1 MDPNRPPSSCSS
13 TTTIL
18 KPLAI
23 EQICELLSF
32 THLSPS
38 DADKALQDENVA
50 KSSVVTPALELFGII
65 TPAASASTRSN
76 VWRRCLVTSSL
87 YSTPYLPCQT
97 TLVPLSLVPI
107 PIRKKLGFDMTAPTT
122 TTSSTTQNGPDR
134 RCTAVEIPVSYLLPE
149 GLVTTNSSTD
159 SATNTDGNESE
170 QQQPPLQ
177 LYHPKQDMFL
187 TASKL
192 RDYYIR
198 GGPASN
204 SSTSTHSNELL
215 STQLYKTTPEAL
227 TQSLH
232 VILNMSD
239 MEAYNKG
246 LLLTKPPGVSN
257 SYVGLTP
264 QIVYPTL
271 FKDNNTYHQAI
282 EDDNIFNVLQEE
294 DDEEEEF
301 PISSN
306 ILPKV
311 TPNNT
316 LWEKLLLGKDDD
328 DSFFGSISSTS
339 SSDSDDELSKE
350 EQVEQRKPSQPQQQ
364 MLSTTI
370 DTVAPSSTAIL
381 QHFIEDATTNE
392 EKEDIGEL
400 LDSLLLLD
408 DSKYYTASSTDVVV
422 PKRGGTKTTVSSAG
436 SRQGKPPPTT
446 TTTTTSSW
454 AITTELDISDFY
466 TRVVPNLALSFPFEL
481 DGFQKQAVARLE
493 RDESIFV
500 AAHTSAGKT
509 VCAEYAIA
517 LSQQRCTRCIYTR

>member
-1 MDPNRPPSSCSS
+1 MDPNRHSSSSSSSS
-13 TTTIL
+13 TAIL

-23 EQICELLSF
+23 EEICELLSLA
-32 THLSPS
+32 HVSPN
-38 DADKALQDENVA
+38 DADKTLQDENIA
-50 KSSVVTPALELFGII
+50 KSCVVTPALELFGII
-65 TPAASASTRSN
+65 APAASASTCTSSN
-76 VWRRCLVTSSL
+76 VWRRCLVTSTL

-107 PIRKKLGFDMTAPTT
+107 PIRKKLGFDMTAPI
-122 TTSSTTQNGPDR
+122 TSSATQNVPDS
-134 RCTAVEIPVSYLLPE
+134 RCSAVEIPVSYLLPE
-149 GLVTTNSSTD
+149 VLVTANTSTD
-159 SATNTDGNESE
+159 SATSTDGNESE
-170 QQQPPLQ
+170 QQQHPLQ
-177 LYHPKQDMFL
+177 LYHPKQDVFL

-271 FKDNNTYHQAI
+271 FKDNTYRQTI
-282 EDDNIFNVLQEE
+282 EDDNTFKILQEE
-294 DDEEEEF
+294 DEEEEF
-301 PISSN
+301 PTTSN

-311 TPNNT
+311 TPKNT
-316 LWEKLLLGKDDD
+316 LWEKLLLGEADD
-328 DSFFGSISSTS
+328 DSLFGSMSSTS
-339 SSDSDDELSKE
+339 SSDSDDELSQE
-350 EQVEQRKPSQPQQQ
+350 EQVEQRKPSHPQQQ
-364 MLSTTI
+364 MVSTT
-370 DTVAPSSTAIL
+370 TVASSSTAIL
-381 QHFIEDATTNE
+381 QHFIEDATNE
-392 EKEDIGEL
+392 EKEDIGEM

-408 DSKYYTASSTDVVV
+408 DSKYYTASSTDAVV
-422 PKRGGTKTTVSSAG
+422 PKRGGTKTTS
-436 SRQGKPPPTT
+436 
-446 TTTTTSSW
+446 TTTTSSW
-454 AITTELDISDFY
+454 AITTELDVSDFY

-493 RDESIFV
+493 RNESIFV